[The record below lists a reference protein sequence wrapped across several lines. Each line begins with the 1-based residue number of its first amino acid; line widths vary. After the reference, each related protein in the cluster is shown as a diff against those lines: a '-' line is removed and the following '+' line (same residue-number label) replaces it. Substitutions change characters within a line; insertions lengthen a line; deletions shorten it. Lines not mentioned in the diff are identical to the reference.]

1 MTAAKFGFAPKALV
15 AATMALALVACGK
28 KDEGSAAAPT
38 SGEPIAKIAPPAGQ
52 NWADTY
58 TATPEGGYRMGNPD
72 APIKLVEYGA
82 LSCSHCAEFSEKS
95 AAELRDNFVASG
107 RVSFE
112 VRFFM
117 LNALDVPATLLAT
130 CSSPEAA
137 LPLAKQFWGWQR
149 DMFTNLQANEAALNT
164 AGQLPPEQRFAAIA
178 RAGGMD
184 TFFASRGV
192 AADQAKACLAD
203 TAKAT
208 KLVEATNKASQELN
222 ITGTPTFLLNG
233 AKLDTNTWEG
243 VKVLLEKAGAR

>member
-1 MTAAKFGFAPKALV
+1 MTVAKTGFAPRAFV
-15 AATMALALVACGK
+15 VATMALALVACGN
-28 KDEGSAAAPT
+28 KDEGAAATAP
-38 SGEPIAKIAPPAGQ
+38 SGEPIAKIAAPAGQ
-52 NWADTY
+52 TWADTY
-58 TATPEGGYRMGNPD
+58 TATPEGGYRMGNPN

-82 LSCSHCAEFSEKS
+82 LSCSHCAEFAEKS

-107 RVSFE
+107 RVSYE

-130 CSSPEAA
+130 CGSPEAT
-137 LPLAKQFWGWQR
+137 LPLAEQFWGWQSN
-149 DMFTNLQANEAALNT
+149 MFTSLQANEAILNN
-164 AGQLPPEQRFAAIA
+164 ASQLPPEQRFAAIA

-184 TFFASRGV
+184 GFFASRGI

-208 KLVEATNKASQELN
+208 KLVEASNKAGQELN
-222 ITGTPTFLLNG
+222 ITGTPTFFLNG

>member
-15 AATMALALVACGK
+15 ATTMALALVACGK
-28 KDEGSAAAPT
+28 KEEGAAAAPT
-38 SGEPIAKIAPPAGQ
+38 SGEVIAKIAPPAGGS
-52 NWADTY
+52 WADTY
-58 TATPEGGYRMGNPD
+58 AATPEGGYRMGNPD

-82 LSCSHCAEFSEKS
+82 LSCSHCAEFAEKS
-95 AAELRDNFVASG
+95 AAEMRDNFIASG
-107 RVSFE
+107 RVSYE

-130 CSSPEAA
+130 CGSPEAT
-137 LPLAKQFWGWQR
+137 LPLAEQFWGWQKN
-149 DMFTNLQANEAALNT
+149 MFTNLQSNEAALQS
-164 AGQLPPEQRFAAIA
+164 ASQLPPEQRFVAIA
-178 RAGGMD
+178 QAGGMD
-184 TFFASRGV
+184 TFFTSRGI

-208 KLVEATNKASQELN
+208 QLVEATNKAGQELN
-222 ITGTPTFLLNG
+222 ITGTPTFFLNG

>member
-38 SGEPIAKIAPPAGQ
+38 SGEAIAKIAPPAGQ

-82 LSCSHCAEFSEKS
+82 LSCSHCAEFSEAS

-149 DMFTNLQANEAALNT
+149 EMFTNLQANEAALNT

-178 RAGGMD
+178 QAGGMD

-208 KLVEATNKASQELN
+208 KLVEATNKAGQELN
-222 ITGTPTFLLNG
+222 ITGTPTFVLNG
-233 AKLDTNTWEG
+233 VKLDTNTWEG